1 METTGEKR
9 VVLVRVEKV
18 GWRSILRVDVR
29 VRSLISHGLRP
40 SLVRIILT
48 ILTSEGI
55 VIMPLLRL
63 ISAILAIVGPGLHL
77 ATGR

>member
-1 METTGEKR
+1 
-9 VVLVRVEKV
+9 
-18 GWRSILRVDVR
+18 
-29 VRSLISHGLRP
+29 
-40 SLVRIILT
+40 LT